1 MTRHAKLMALGV
13 PPVPNGASPPRST
26 GVPPVPDRFSRVG
39 ADTGRMPVLQGALPS
54 DQANAIA
61 FDADGNIYV
70 GTQCDGLAIA
80 QAADNYTTW
89 RIVTGPDRMPT
100 VPKGQG
106 LPTNLI
112 NDVLVTRDGTLFV
125 ATTLGVAESRDRGRT
140 FTYSRGADWGA
151 KVRGLYGGPPAGWT
165 ETPGAMYLEDY
176 VTCLAEGADGLLWVG
191 YRTKGWEAIDPKT
204 GRRPDA
210 VWAAGTEFVKAI
222 VPAGDGAYVS
232 LYGGG
237 LRHQGQGL
245 LSAGV
250 AIAES
255 PALPSGAKPPSV
267 EDLERMAAAIEALP
281 HDDSSVAYLGE
292 DWTTQ
297 GDWVGRY
304 GRQHAVLCGAASPAN
319 QHVGFGEPY
328 VLRGMIG
335 PNAPPGD
342 SLRCWLHWI
351 RTDDP
356 RSLWHPFYGY
366 RRQAEWDDH
375 GEAFP
380 MTMDGP
386 DIWIRVG
393 LPEGVYAI
401 SLYFVNKDGR
411 VALNR
416 HRDYLL
422 QLRPYEADWGQAM
435 ETQVLAR
442 FRLRDFWGGVYQRF
456 VIRGPSEH
464 YMRIMRNGS
473 FNTTCS
479 GVFVDKLVGPRTA
492 SDWLP
497 RPLMGDVHYDPAPLP
512 TEAIADARVAA
523 AVRLWSAA
531 DEGATERARVALP
544 NAWRRLAYRA
554 AAEGNA
560 PATLRAR
567 WRWMLAL
574 WSPEDRETFRST
586 MLAGWQSHLAF
597 NPHVK
602 ARLAGV
608 LNE

>member
-1 MTRHAKLMALGV
+1 
-13 PPVPNGASPPRST
+13 
-26 GVPPVPDRFSRVG
+26 VPDRFSRVG
-39 ADTGRMPVLQGALPS
+39 ADTGKMPVLQGALPS

-80 QAADNYTTW
+80 QAADNYATW
-89 RIVTGPDRMPT
+89 RIITGPERMPT

-125 ATTLGVAESRDRGRT
+125 ATTLGVAESRDRGQT

-151 KVRGLYGGPPAGWT
+151 KVRGLYGGPPSGWT

-281 HDDSSVAYLGE
+281 KDDAAAAYLGE
-292 DWTTQ
+292 DWATQ
-297 GDWVGRY
+297 GDWMGRY
-304 GRQHAVLCGAASPAN
+304 GRHRAVLGGANSPLD
-319 QHVGFGEPY
+319 HWLGTSSEWYY
-328 VLRGMIG
+328 VKAFLG
-335 PNAPPGD
+335 PHAPADDGV
-342 SLRCWLHWI
+342 RRWIHWLK
-351 RTDDP
+351 TEDP
-356 RSLWHPFYGY
+356 RALWNPFAGY

-380 MTMDGP
+380 PTFDGP
-386 DIWIRVG
+386 DLWVHVR
-393 LPEGVYAI
+393 LTEGTHLVAM
-401 SLYFVNKDGR
+401 YFVNKDGR
-411 VALNR
+411 TALNR
-416 HRDYLL
+416 LRDYPLEVKVYSQSLEEAVRAPVLL
-422 QLRPYEADWGQAM
+422 RGR
-435 ETQVLAR
+435 V
-442 FRLRDFWGGVYQRF
+442 RDFWGGVYQRLL
-456 VIRGPSEH
+456 IRGPSQH
-464 YMRIMRNGS
+464 YIHIARDGS

-479 GVFVDKLVGPRTA
+479 AVLVNKLRGPFTPWDR
-492 SDWLP
+492 LP
-497 RPLMGDVHYDPAPLP
+497 MWGGVHYDPPPAPDLSSAS
-512 TEAIADARVAA
+512 EAVQAAARIWEAGERLLSTNLAAASETTPARVM
-523 AVRLWSAA
+523 
-531 DEGATERARVALP
+531 
-544 NAWRRLAYRA
+544 AYRA
-554 AAEGNA
+554 ALDGGADGVLLAN
-560 PATLRAR
+560 
-567 WRWMLAL
+567 WRWWLRL
-574 WSPEDRETFRST
+574 WTAADRQEYGQV
-586 MLAGWQSHLAF
+586 MGQMWEGHLRL
-597 NPHVK
+597 NPHIK
-602 ARLAGV
+602 AKLEAQKQTGGSS
-608 LNE
+608 